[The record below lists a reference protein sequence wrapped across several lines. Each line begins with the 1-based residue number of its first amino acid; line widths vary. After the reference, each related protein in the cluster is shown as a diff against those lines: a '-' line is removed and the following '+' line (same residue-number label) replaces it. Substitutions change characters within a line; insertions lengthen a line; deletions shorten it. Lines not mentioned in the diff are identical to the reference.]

1 MQLTGEHKL
10 PATRERVWQALLDA
24 DTLRASVPGCE
35 SIESLGPG
43 RFSIT
48 VVASVG
54 PVRAR
59 FKGRLQQQDLQPP
72 QRYTLSF
79 EGDGGLAGFAKGSAE
94 VELAET
100 PGEGQAGGA
109 DAATWTLLTYRAQAQ
124 VGGRM
129 AQIGSRLID
138 ATAAKLSADF
148 FQRLARAVA
157 PAGAPA
163 TEPAAAEVPAGST
176 AAVALTA
183 PAAAPARPG
192 AGQVS
197 IQMPA
202 WVWVYTVTA
211 LVLMVAWIAAH

>member
-10 PATRERVWQALLDA
+10 PAPRERVWQALLDA
-24 DTLRASVPGCE
+24 DTLRAAVPGCE
-35 SIESLGPG
+35 AIESLGPG
-43 RFSIT
+43 RFAIT

-94 VELAET
+94 VELAES

-109 DAATWTLLTYRAQAQ
+109 DAAAWTLLTYRAQAQ

-163 TEPAAAEVPAGST
+163 AEPAAAEAPAGGT

-183 PAAAPARPG
+183 PAAAPAG
-192 AGQVS
+192 TSTGQVS

-211 LVLMVAWIAAH
+211 LVLLVAWIAAH